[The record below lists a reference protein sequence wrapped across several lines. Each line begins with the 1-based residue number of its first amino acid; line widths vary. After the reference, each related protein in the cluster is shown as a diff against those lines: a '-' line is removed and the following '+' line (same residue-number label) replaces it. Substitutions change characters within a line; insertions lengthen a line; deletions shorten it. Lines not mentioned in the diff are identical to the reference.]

1 MSDSCNC
8 QAVPGTTVYPGPWH
22 PAGDTPSCPTP
33 TPDTRRMAEEI
44 GAEVW
49 TVAGTKIEHV
59 RFRGSSSCASGC
71 PGCAFEAQAI
81 EFRPSSTPDTAAPAV
96 LRAHPEPAGDLA
108 LEPVAADSA
117 ELAQW
122 LAGRAGMDPVRATLA
137 YRLRLARRLAG
148 LTTHDATLAAGFG
161 TTTIARWESGDRTPS
176 AVMLSV
182 LARVYGQP
190 LGWFFPD
197 QHVEGEVV
205 DLAVAFGSLSR
216 RDQKTVSMLI
226 KYLLG
231 RGEDD
236 DL

>member
-1 MSDSCNC
+1 MSE
-8 QAVPGTTVYPGPWH
+8 H
-22 PAGDTPSCPTP
+22 PHAY
-33 TPDTRRMAEEI
+33 A
-44 GAEVW
+44 
-49 TVAGTKIEHV
+49 
-59 RFRGSSSCASGC
+59 GSSSDRQSVGDPGHCEDCCSLGHVEAHPDLGC
-71 PGCAFEAQAI
+71 GDVGCD
-81 EFRPSSTPDTAAPAV
+81 R
-96 LRAHPEPAGDLA
+96 LHPEPTGDLA

-122 LAGRAGMDPVRATLA
+122 LAGRASMDPVRATLA

-148 LTTHDATLAAGFG
+148 LTTHDATLAAGLG

-205 DLAVAFGSLSR
+205 DLAAAFGSLSR

-231 RGEDD
+231 RGEGDE
-236 DL
+236 L